1 MIDSA
6 FPAQR
11 AFSSVSVRGVFFSLL
26 LLPAIAMAMAMAPGF
41 TRYQSHYDVAT
52 TLDRLSDLAVGKGL
66 KVFAR
71 IDFARDAH
79 DAALFLRDEQLL
91 IFGNPKAGTPLLQAA
106 PSVGLDL
113 PLKALAYED
122 TEGVTWIAFNEP
134 AYVIGRHAVPSEL
147 EANIQGAAAL
157 IRAAAGVPSVADGK
171 TP

>member
-1 MIDSA
+1 MIDSVYSA
-6 FPAQR
+6 KR
-11 AFSSVSVRGVFFSLL
+11 GLSSFSACGILLSLL
-26 LLPAIAMAMAMAPGF
+26 LLPAIAMALAPGF
-41 TRYQSHYDVAT
+41 TKYQSLYNVAT
-52 TLDRLSDLAVGKGL
+52 TLDRLSNLAVGKGL

-79 DAALFLRDEQLL
+79 DAGLLLRDEQLL

-122 TEGVTWIAFNEP
+122 AEGVTWVMFNEP
-134 AYVIGRHAVPSEL
+134 AYVLGRHAVPSEL
-147 EANIQGAAAL
+147 EVNIQGAAAL
-157 IRAAAGVPSVADGK
+157 IRAAAGVPPATDGK

>member
-1 MIDSA
+1 MIDSVC
-6 FPAQR
+6 PAKR
-11 AFSSVSVRGVFFSLL
+11 AFSSFSACGVFLSLL
-26 LLPAIAMAMAMAPGF
+26 LLPAIAMAIAPGF
-41 TRYQSHYDVAT
+41 TRHQSHYNVAT

-79 DAALFLRDEQLL
+79 DAGLFLRDEQLL

-122 TEGVTWIAFNEP
+122 AEGVIWIAFNEP
-134 AYVIGRHAVPSEL
+134 TYVMGRHAVPSEL
-147 EANIQGAAAL
+147 EVNIQGAAAL
-157 IRAAAGVPSVADGK
+157 ILAAAGVPRATDGK